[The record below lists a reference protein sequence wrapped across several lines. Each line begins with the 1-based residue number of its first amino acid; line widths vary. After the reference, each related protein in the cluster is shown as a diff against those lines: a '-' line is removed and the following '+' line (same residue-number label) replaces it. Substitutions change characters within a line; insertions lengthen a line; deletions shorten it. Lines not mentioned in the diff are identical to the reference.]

1 MPKLLLSS
9 GTDTLDLNEIADKG
23 LGYQAKTG
31 ATGFGLP
38 PVTVQWLEG
47 AGDGAVYRRK
57 RVQPRDIDLALEVLA
72 RNRDD
77 LQARLSRLAL
87 AVSDRC
93 TLTLLNDDGVRW
105 STTVYRTGGG
115 EFTYGV
121 ETNGEREFETVL
133 SFRAPDPYWTSSA
146 TQSRRITG
154 ATSAPFLSSLAKL
167 NVAAS
172 QAIGEILLDNSGD
185 AEAYPI
191 WKVYGPGKT
200 FTAISPSGERLR
212 WNGTLAAGEVLTIDT
227 KKGTVVDQSGAN
239 RYNELDA
246 APRFWTV
253 KPGLSTAEASLLN
266 ITSSSAIVCSWQP
279 RKWMVV

>member
-1 MPKLLLSS
+1 MSS
-9 GTDTLDLNEIADKG
+9 GADTLDLNEIADKG
-23 LGYQAKTG
+23 LGYQAKRG

-57 RVQPRDIDLALEVLA
+57 RVQPRDIDIALEILA
-72 RNRDD
+72 RDRED

-87 AVSDRC
+87 TVSDRC
-93 TLTLLNDDGVRW
+93 TLILQNDDGTRW
-105 STTVYRTGGG
+105 STVVYRTGGG

-121 ETNGEREFETVL
+121 ETTGEREFETVI
-133 SFRAPDPYWTSSA
+133 SFRAPDPYWTSSV
-146 TQSRRITG
+146 TETRRITG
-154 ATSAPFLSSLAKL
+154 ATSAPFLSSLSNL

-191 WKVYGPGKT
+191 WKIHGPGRT
-200 FTAISPSGERLR
+200 FTATSPHGERLR
-212 WNGTLAAGEVLTIDT
+212 WNGTLAAGETLTIDT
-227 KKGTVVDQSGAN
+227 KKGTVVDQAGAN
-239 RYNELDA
+239 RYNELAA

-253 KPGLSTAEASLLN
+253 KPGLSTAEASLLD
-266 ITSSSAIVCSWQP
+266 ITKASAIVCSWQP